1 MLEKRIITLP
11 QQHWLSKLMVFDFAV
26 AYRPGKK
33 KKRGRCFIPP
43 LGGSTQPCVPLHT
56 PLASF

>member
-1 MLEKRIITLP
+1 MG
-11 QQHWLSKLMVFDFAV
+11 FDFAV

-33 KKRGRCFIPP
+33 IKRQM